1 MISQHLEKLF
11 RQAQTALQTGAAE
24 SAEATCAKAL
34 NRHPEDA
41 NFLCL
46 SARALTKLGRF
57 DAARAR
63 IEQALSIFPDF
74 ARAHEAHGEL
84 LAAQGELPAAAEAFE
99 QALKIDPS
107 RRQARI
113 KLGRLFMRMG
123 RVERAQALRGEFL
136 KLGEDDRDIA
146 KAARLEKEEKFAEAE
161 RIYRQILTRN
171 PGNVSAMRLWARL
184 GIRQRQF
191 AGAEV
196 LLRQAVELAPDF
208 SQAWTDLVTVQYEQQ
223 KFEQA
228 IDSANTLIALAPRV
242 ANGYLLAASAYAA
255 AGRYPDALAAFD
267 RALSI
272 APGHVGALCGKG
284 NVCRTIGD
292 QAGAVAAFHA
302 SIEADPLY
310 AEAYWNLA
318 NLKTFRFEDAELQQM
333 LGLVGNERIPPEG
346 QVQLNN
352 ALGLE
357 LDRRRQPD
365 RAFEFIDRGNRL
377 RREREF
383 YDRVEHEELIDQ
395 LIEVFTQRFL
405 DANHGSGDPDAAPIF
420 IVGLPR
426 SGSTLMEQILSSHSL
441 VDGTHELRDLGLT
454 IKDDKRLGGG
464 GRRYPKAVTNL
475 NKAEFVRLGGEY
487 IERTRRYRAGRPH
500 FTDKNPN
507 NYVHIGLLHLILPNA
522 KIIDARRHPLD
533 SCFGCYKQLFAQG
546 QPFTYDLTELGE
558 HYLQYR
564 RLMEHWREVLPGK
577 VLDVRYEEVV
587 ADLAAQ
593 VRRILE
599 HCGLPWEDPCLRFHE
614 TERAVKS
621 ASSEQVRQPIYAS
634 AVHSWRRYERHLGPL
649 IEVLAPLLAT
659 LPEPDRPAALLG
671 SGNPGWKP

>member
-1 MISQHLEKLF
+1 MGEAGKRTISQHLQKLF
-11 RQAQTALQTGAAE
+11 RQAQTSLQNGEAE
-24 SAEATCAKAL
+24 SAEAACAKAL
-34 NRHPEDA
+34 DRHPEDA

-57 DAARAR
+57 DAAQAR
-63 IEQALSIFPDF
+63 IDQAVSLFPEF
-74 ARAHEAHGEL
+74 ERAQEALGEL
-84 LAAQGELPAAAEAFE
+84 LAAQGELPAAAAAFE
-99 QALKIDPS
+99 RALKIDPS
-107 RRQARI
+107 RRQARM

-123 RVERAQALRGEFL
+123 HVEKAQALRGEFL
-136 KLGEDDRDIA
+136 KLSQDDRDIA
-146 KAARLEKEEKFAEAE
+146 KAARLEKDEKFAEAE
-161 RIYRQILTRN
+161 GLYRRILTRD
-171 PGNVSAMRLWARL
+171 PENVSAMRLWARL
-184 GIRQRQF
+184 GMRQRQY

-196 LLRQAVELAPDF
+196 LLRQAVKVAPDF

-223 KFEQA
+223 KLEEA
-228 IDSANTLIALAPRV
+228 IDSAAKLIKLAPRV
-242 ANGYLLAASAYAA
+242 PNGYLLAASAYAA
-255 AGRYPDALAAFD
+255 AGRYEDALGAFD

-292 QAGAVAAFHA
+292 QAGAVAAFRA
-302 SIEADPLY
+302 SIEADPLH

-318 NLKTFRFEDAELQQM
+318 NLKTFQFEDAELEQM
-333 LGLVGNERIPPEG
+333 LGLVGDERIPTEG

-357 LDRRRQPD
+357 FDRRRQYD

-383 YDRVEHEELIDQ
+383 YDRVENEELIDQ
-395 LIEVFTQRFL
+395 LIEVFSQRFL
-405 DANHGSGDPDAAPIF
+405 DENSGCGDPEGAPIF

-426 SGSTLMEQILSSHSL
+426 SGSTLMEQILSSHSM

-454 IKDDKRLGGG
+454 IKDSKRLS
-464 GRRYPKAVTNL
+464 GRGPRYPKTLTNL
-475 NKAEFVRLGGEY
+475 NKAEFVRLGREY
-487 IERTRRYRAGRPH
+487 IERTRRYRGGSPH

-507 NYVHIGLLHLILPNA
+507 NYVHVGLLHLILPNA

-546 QPFTYDLTELGE
+546 QPFTYDLVELGE

-564 RLMEHWREVLPGK
+564 RLMDHWRQVLPGK
-577 VLDVRYEEVV
+577 VLEVQYEQVV
-587 ADLAAQ
+587 ADLEGQ
-593 VRRILE
+593 VRRMLE
-599 HCGLPWEDPCLRFHE
+599 HCGLPWEDNCLRFHE

-634 AVHSWRRYERHLGPL
+634 AVHSWRRYEPHLGPL
-649 IEVLAPLLAT
+649 SEVLAPLLAT
-659 LPEPDRPAALLG
+659 LPDVDRPARC
-671 SGNPGWKP
+671 